1 MLNFYYKRWLT
12 GTDDAYGLS
21 ICEIQYVQWCWTPV
35 FHFISISLYW
45 SGHTREIKINTHTH
59 AQFEKWL
66 WCWRW
71 LWVKE
76 RQRKQQKK
84 KKPMAYLIRTA
95 SRIEKVNGIEKAG
108 VYQYFFKMNFV
119 GYSVDVWS
127 SISHFNFLFLSL
139 SFHPLH
145 KMKKIKKMK
154 LNFTID
160 FQKHT
165 DGTSPSLSNTA
176 SRSRK
181 KTHFKINVKS
191 TQHSMYCSRAF
202 SLTPW

>member
-84 KKPMAYLIRTA
+84 KKTSGLFDQNCVAHRKSKRNRKSGRLSIFFQDEFRRLFCWCLI
-95 SRIEKVNGIEKAG
+95 
-108 VYQYFFKMNFV
+108 
-119 GYSVDVWS
+119 
-127 SISHFNFLFLSL
+127 FNFTFQFFVSLFV
-139 SFHPLH
+139 F
-145 KMKKIKKMK
+145 
-154 LNFTID
+154 
-160 FQKHT
+160 
-165 DGTSPSLSNTA
+165 SPSA
-176 SRSRK
+176 
-181 KTHFKINVKS
+181 
-191 TQHSMYCSRAF
+191 
-202 SLTPW
+202 